1 MRQSTLQFVF
11 SVVLL
16 LSLALSACA
25 PQQTQAPAAQA
36 TEQQPAATEPPV
48 SNKVLRL
55 LTWEGYAP
63 DSLVS
68 KFKEETGID
77 VQITYV
83 GDNNELIAKLAA
95 TKGTGFDLAQPTFN
109 WVTRA
114 QEDNQIYQPLDLSKI
129 QTDQII
135 PQMLKSVTEG
145 TTIDGKPYAIPFNS
159 GTTSLIVNTKLAP
172 EAGTSYM
179 DLCDPKYAGR
189 ISYRTRYDSFYMF
202 GYAMGL
208 DPRADV
214 TDEAKYRDTMEKIL
228 AKMIECKP
236 YVKTYWGSRQELE
249 DLMAKEEVW
258 VASAWDATAWSLNL
272 KNPDLKYVIPK
283 EGAVGWIDCFSITAG
298 SENIDGAYAWI
309 NFIMKPENA
318 AVVINETGYTM
329 ASVGSLDLASP
340 EMAKL
345 YKESFPPEQLENIKW
360 YFPLPAYA
368 ADIEADVQ
376 ERLKAAP
383 SD

>member
-1 MRQSTLQFVF
+1 MTRPNFRLLF
-11 SVVLL
+11 SVLL
-16 LSLALSACA
+16 MLSFLLSACA
-25 PQQTQAPAAQA
+25 TQKTEVPPPQVSVQPPSVTEAPV
-36 TEQQPAATEPPV
+36 T
-48 SNKVLRL
+48 NKVLRL

-68 KFKEETGID
+68 KFKQETGID
-77 VQITYV
+77 VQTTYV

-95 TKGTGFDLAQPTFN
+95 TKGSGFDLAQPTFN

-114 QEDNQIYQPLDLSKI
+114 QADNQIYQPLDLTKVK
-129 QTDQII
+129 TEQII

-145 TTIDGKPYAIPFNS
+145 TTVDGKPYSIPFNS
-159 GTTSLIVNTKLAP
+159 GTTSLIVNTKMAP
-172 EAGTSYM
+172 DAGKTYM

-189 ISYRTRYDSFYMF
+189 ISYRAKYDSFYMF

-214 TDEAKYRDTMEKIL
+214 NDEAKYKDTMEKIL
-228 AKMIECKP
+228 AKMIECKK

-249 DLMAKEEVW
+249 DLVSKGEVW
-258 VASAWDATAWSLNL
+258 LSTAWDATAWSLNQ

-283 EGAVGWIDCFSITAG
+283 EGAVGWIDGFAIPAG
-298 SENIDGAYAWI
+298 SENIDGAYQWI
-309 NFIMKPENA
+309 NFIMRPENA
-318 AVVINETGYTM
+318 AQIINETGYTM
-329 ASVGSLDLASP
+329 ASVGSLDLSSP

-345 YKESFPPEQLENIKW
+345 YNESFPPAQLENIKW

-383 SD
+383 SQ